1 MSKRKG
7 GYDVGYGKPP
17 AHTQFRAGQSG
28 NPSGRPRKKK
38 DPELPPLDLTRTY
51 IQREGRRMITI
62 REGGKA
68 KSIPVIEAIMHA
80 MSIKAMQGSILAQRT
95 VLDHQLKEDARV
107 RAEREQRFKF
117 WQDYVRDT
125 KALFAKAAARGDPP
139 PELYPHPSDVQLNY
153 RSLEVDL
160 VGPMNEAEARQCQRR
175 LESSAYL
182 YELMLYTREATL
194 GLPSAD
200 NPRCGMFTLLFLIEI
215 QFLPP
220 RLRLP
225 SDEAREAIEK
235 RMMGR
240 HSFWIEYL
248 NSRGREL
255 GYPMDAKRIKARHLD
270 LRDLN
275 LRFIDGKFVDYRWPK
290 PRKLAGMEGVAAG
303 QWAARAT
310 QGAED

>member
-7 GYDVGYGKPP
+7 GYEVGYGKPP
-17 AHTQFRAGQSG
+17 EQTQFKVGQSG

-38 DPELPPLDLTRTY
+38 DSELPALDLTRTY
-51 IQREGRRMITI
+51 IKREGRRMITI

-68 KSIPVIEAIMHA
+68 KSVPVIEAVMHA
-80 MSIKAMQGSILAQRT
+80 MSIKAMQGSIMAQRT

-107 RAEREQRFKF
+107 RAEREERFKF

-153 RSLEVDL
+153 RALEVDF
-160 VGPMNEAEARQCQRR
+160 VGPMDEKEARRCQRH
-175 LESSAYL
+175 LECAAHF
-182 YELMLYTREATL
+182 YELMLYTREYTQ

-200 NPRCGMFTLLFLIEI
+200 NPKCGMFAFLFLIEV

-225 SDEAREAIEK
+225 SDDVREAIEK
-235 RMMGR
+235 RMIGH

-248 NSRGREL
+248 ESRGREL
-255 GYPMDAKRIKARHLD
+255 GYPMDAKRIKAAYLD

-275 LRFIDGKFVDYRWPK
+275 LRLIDGKFEDYRWPK
-290 PRKLAGMEGVAAG
+290 RK
-303 QWAARAT
+303 
-310 QGAED
+310 